1 MKENGEKNKPLL
13 KILSLSILIFLLS
26 GCMRGELDERLIL
39 SSLGVDRTEDNKVK
53 ITVSLI
59 DTRSVDQQEAKG
71 VKVYSSVGDT
81 IFDAVRSTI
90 IKLGKQ
96 PIWPYIKIVVLGP
109 SITEENILP
118 FLDFLNR
125 NNEVQP
131 NPFVLIS
138 KVEAAKIIKAKPDFT
153 TVPSTV
159 IEKQLSQQKNVSYI
173 PAVRLHHFTEM
184 MLSHNKVGYAAIIET
199 INKDKK
205 HIPFSQSTAII
216 KNGKW
221 IGVLNKYETRGLLW
235 VMEEVTGGILV
246 TPALEGSG
254 KIGLE
259 ILDKTKVKIK
269 PKIVKSQLKQININ
283 VKATVSIGEILS
295 QHTLLTPE
303 KIDKIEKLAQQEI
316 KSEILAAVEKA
327 KSHQTDIFGFDAAVH
342 REDPQF
348 WKKNK
353 KNWNNQFP
361 NLPIS
366 VNVKVDIRNLGL
378 FNY

>member
-1 MKENGEKNKPLL
+1 
-13 KILSLSILIFLLS
+13 
-26 GCMRGELDERLIL
+26 MRGELDERLIL

-71 VKVYSSVGDT
+71 VKIYSSVGDT
-81 IFDAVRSTI
+81 VFDAVRSTI

-109 SITEENILP
+109 TVTKENILP

-131 NPFVLIS
+131 NPYVLIS
-138 KVEAAKIIKAKPDFT
+138 KVEAANIIKAKPDFT

-173 PAVRLHHFTEM
+173 PAIRLHQFTEM
-184 MLSHNKVGYAAIIET
+184 MLSHDRVGYAAIIET
-199 INKDKK
+199 IKKDKK
-205 HIPFSQSTAII
+205 RIPFAKSTAII

-221 IGVLNKYETRGLLW
+221 IGALNKYETRGLLW
-235 VMEEVTGGILV
+235 IKEEVKGGILV
-246 TPALEGSG
+246 IDALEGSG

-259 ILDKTKVKIK
+259 ILDKTKVNMK
-269 PKIVKSQLKQININ
+269 PQFEQSRLKQMHIN
-283 VKATVSIGEILS
+283 VKATVSVGEILS
-295 QHTLLTPE
+295 QQTQLTAE
-303 KIDKIEKLAQQEI
+303 TINKIEQLVAKEI
-316 KSEILAAVEKA
+316 KAEILAAVETSK
-327 KSHQTDIFGFDAAVH
+327 KYQTEIFGFGAAVH
-342 REDPQF
+342 RENPQY

-353 KNWNNQFP
+353 KSWNKQFP
-361 NLPIS
+361 NLPIQ
-366 VNVKVDIRNLGL
+366 VKVKVDIRNLGL
-378 FNY
+378 FNN